1 MAGRMDGTAGGHGA
15 GGRPVG
21 KGWRV
26 LVWVGAGVLLAL
38 PWVAMQVTDEVAW
51 DAADFA
57 IFGVML
63 AGACVA
69 WEAAMRVTGRR
80 AYRVLAGL
88 VILTAFLLVWAQL
101 AVGLFGPG

>member
-1 MAGRMDGTAGGHGA
+1 MAGRMGGAAGSA

-21 KGWRV
+21 KGWRIA
-26 LVWVGAGVLLAL
+26 VWGGAAALLAL
-38 PWVAMQVTDEVAW
+38 PWAAMQVTGEVAW

-57 IFGVML
+57 TFGLML

-69 WEAAMRVTGRR
+69 WEVAMRVTGRR
-80 AYRVLAGL
+80 AYRMLAGL
-88 VILTAFLLVWAQL
+88 VILTAFLLAWLHL